1 MASTGQGSR
10 TAKRAASPDSSAD
23 NAGAEPGA
31 NVSAPVK
38 TGARKSRAAPS
49 AAAEL
54 PGSAAPAVPPRVGEQ
69 IQRLRSERKMTLDEL
84 SRAAGV
90 SKSMLSEIERDKAN
104 PTIAV
109 AWRLTNA
116 LGVKLDS
123 LFAAPRAPDAITVA
137 GPHDIPTL
145 HGHEAGYQLRVWG
158 PLELAGHFEWYELT
172 LKPGGAL
179 VSAAHEPGTRE
190 HLTVLQG
197 TIEVEAGDAHERLK
211 TADTARYI
219 GDQPHAIRNVGKG
232 EARALLIVI
241 HG

>member
-1 MASTGQGSR
+1 M
-10 TAKRAASPDSSAD
+10 
-23 NAGAEPGA
+23 
-31 NVSAPVK
+31 
-38 TGARKSRAAPS
+38 
-49 AAAEL
+49 
-54 PGSAAPAVPPRVGEQ
+54 PAIAPPRVGEQ
-69 IQRLRSERKMTLDEL
+69 IQRLRTERKMTLDDL

-123 LFAAPRAPDAITVA
+123 LFAAPKAPEAIAVA

-145 HGHEAGYQLRVWG
+145 HGHDAGYQLRVWG
-158 PLELAGHFEWYELT
+158 PIELAGHFEWYELT

-197 TIEVEAGDAHERLK
+197 SIEVEAAGATQRLK
-211 TADTARYI
+211 AADTARYI
-219 GDQPHAIRNVGKG
+219 ADQAHAIRNAGKG
-232 EARALLIVI
+232 EARALLVVI